1 MTINE
6 VNTQTLDSVER
17 IATTAQRLAEKLQL
31 LMLCDTDQLDTVG
44 SMVARKLDAL
54 NAALYDLN
62 LNASPIH
69 FNIWGCV
76 KQRKREIS
84 E

>member
-1 MTINE
+1 MNE
-6 VNTQTLDSVER
+6 INTQTLDSVER
-17 IATTAQRLAEKLQL
+17 IAATAQLLAEKLQL

-44 SMVARKLDAL
+44 SMVQYKVAVL
-54 NAALYDLN
+54 NAALYNLN
-62 LNASPIH
+62 LHATPIH
-69 FNIWGCV
+69 LDVWGYA